1 MKKLLILPILLIG
14 LLILSGCNNKQISE
28 GDNITV
34 SYDSFLQDGKIIE
47 EGKEISFT
55 VGMGQTFPIFDTIV
69 VGMKEG
75 ETKKFTAT
83 AQEGYKIYHDNA
95 KIQNISKTVF
105 NKIGKEPKT
114 GEIISLGDMKG
125 LILETGP
132 ITNKVDF
139 NEPET
144 HEDVEF
150 KIKIL
155 EIE

>member
-1 MKKLLILPILLIG
+1 MKKLLILPILLIW
-14 LLILSGCNNKQISE
+14 LLILSWCNNKQISE
-28 GDNITV
+28 WDNITV

-47 EGKEISFT
+47 EWKEISFT
-55 VGMGQTFPIFDTIV
+55 VWMWQTFPIFDTIV
-69 VGMKEG
+69 VWMKEW

-83 AQEGYKIYHDNA
+83 AQEWYKIYHDNA

-105 NKIGKEPKT
+105 NKIWKEPKT
-114 GEIISLGDMKG
+114 WEIISLWDMKW
-125 LILETGP
+125 LILETWP

>member
-1 MKKLLILPILLIG
+1 
-14 LLILSGCNNKQISE
+14 
-28 GDNITV
+28 
-34 SYDSFLQDGKIIE
+34 
-47 EGKEISFT
+47 
-55 VGMGQTFPIFDTIV
+55 
-69 VGMKEG
+69 
-75 ETKKFTAT
+75 
-83 AQEGYKIYHDNA
+83 QEGYKIYHDNA

-105 NKIGKEPKT
+105 NKIGKKPKT

-144 HEDVEF
+144 RENVEF